1 LPAIGRRASLGLF
14 AEEEMKRFHYIRIK
28 DVITALSLSNLC
40 FLAAW
45 RSALF
50 PPDPNGYTL
59 SEYAMWRN
67 SVGLMLDVLLLAT
80 LFWASYAF
88 ARRRGQE
95 RLLSTARWVFL
106 FVAFA
111 ALDVARRQFYGP
123 LTAPAFIAV
132 VGKTAFI
139 AILVVAFFLIVFT
152 LARYSRRVI
161 SVTQAVVLI
170 LSPFALMTF
179 SQAAW
184 PLVKSRPANAAAKN
198 KPAAFAGNNIRPA
211 TRVLWVIF
219 DELDYQAAFAARP
232 SSVALPELDR
242 LRDESIAATNAYPPA
257 RWTMLSIPALVTGRL
272 VADAQPSS
280 YNELMIKF
288 DGAGEPAPWSA
299 QPNVFSR
306 AREIG
311 GAAAVVGWYH
321 PYCRVIGGD
330 LTKCSFT
337 VIANEM
343 DARGQCVSRSMLEH
357 FRMVGAAAQV
367 IRQVLPKSLKSEKSR
382 EFNNYVE
389 GLKRVAEESA
399 AAAAD
404 GALSLVMVHFP
415 APHWPCMYDRRK
427 DDFNFEGG
435 CNYFDNLK
443 LVDRTL
449 GDLRRSMERA
459 GLWEDTVV
467 LVSSDHWWRTD
478 IWPKIQSW
486 TKEEQAVMSKSADY
500 RVPFILKLKR
510 QRASVIYQP
519 SFNTVLSQ
527 DLLLALM
534 RGELSAPTD
543 VTAWL
548 DRRRS
553 IEKSP
558 Y

>member
-1 LPAIGRRASLGLF
+1 
-14 AEEEMKRFHYIRIK
+14 MKRFHYIRIK

-45 RSALF
+45 RSALYSS
-50 PPDPNGYTL
+50 DPKGYNLTDH
-59 SEYAMWRN
+59 AMWRN

-80 LFWASYAF
+80 LFWAAYAF

-95 RLLSTARWVFL
+95 RLLSMARWVFL

-139 AILVVAFFLIVFT
+139 ASLVVAFFLIVFT
-152 LARYSRRVI
+152 LSRHSRRVI
-161 SVTQAVVLI
+161 SVAQAVVLI

-184 PLVKSRPANAAAKN
+184 SLVKSRPANAAAKN
-198 KPAAFAGNNIRPA
+198 KSAANAGNNIRPA
-211 TRVLWVIF
+211 ARILWVIF

-257 RWTMLSIPALVTGRL
+257 RWTMLSIPALVTGSL

-306 AREIG
+306 AREMG
-311 GAAAVVGWYH
+311 GATAIVGWYH

-337 VIANEM
+337 VVANEM

-389 GLKRVAEESA
+389 GLKRIAEESA

-427 DDFNFEGG
+427 DDFTFEGG

-478 IWPKIQSW
+478 IWPKNQSW
-486 TKEEQAVMSKSADY
+486 TKEEQAVMSKDADY

-534 RGELSAPTD
+534 RGELSATPE